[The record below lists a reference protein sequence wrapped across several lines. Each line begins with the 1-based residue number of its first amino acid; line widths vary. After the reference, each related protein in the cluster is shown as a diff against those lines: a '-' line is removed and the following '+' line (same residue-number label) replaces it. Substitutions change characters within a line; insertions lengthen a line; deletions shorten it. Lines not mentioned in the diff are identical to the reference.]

1 MKYSAVTI
9 DQNLVGK
16 SWSGEVDSVFNAVC
30 NVALHNNEVLVLAD
44 TNIPMMPNG
53 IAINSFRPIKNI
65 GLQKGQRL
73 ECNGDRISIGST
85 YSIQI
90 NKARSWSGKIA
101 FSKQNDTEEQLH
113 IRWKLLANQI
123 KKTLPLVIEQLTW
136 HPWFKSGPLCTEATA
151 KTIKLLGSH
160 HAPHS
165 DSENLLMH
173 MLGLGPGLTPSGDD
187 FIVGYLAA
195 SYAFSDSNG
204 QKKLHE
210 IDQRLRPH
218 LQMMTTNVSGHY
230 LSKALQGEF
239 VESLISLMTSFI
251 IYDHY
256 KTENYITDAISNHGH
271 SSGLDC
277 CFGVLV
283 GSAQHCKADFEYLN
297 EFLPFQK
304 KRLK

>member
-16 SWSGEVDSVFNAVC
+16 SWSGKVDSVFNTVC
-30 NVALHNNEVLVLAD
+30 NVALKNNEVLVLAD
-44 TNIPMMPNG
+44 TSIPMMPNG

-65 GLQKGQRL
+65 GLRTGQCL
-73 ECNGDRISIGST
+73 ECNGHRISIGST
-85 YSIQI
+85 YSIQL

-101 FSKQNDTEEQLH
+101 FSKRIDTEEQLR

-123 KKTLPLVIEQLTW
+123 KKSLPLVIGQLTW

-151 KTIKLLGSH
+151 KTIKLLASH
-160 HAPHS
+160 HAPHY

-195 SYAFSDSNG
+195 SYALSGSYG
-204 QKKLHE
+204 QKKLYE
-210 IDQRLRPH
+210 IDQHLRPQ

-239 VESLISLMTSFI
+239 VESLASLMTSFI
-251 IYDHY
+251 ISDRY
-256 KTENYITDAISNHGH
+256 KTKNNIPDAISNNGH

-283 GSAQHCKADFEYLN
+283 GSAQYCRIDLEDLN
-297 EFLPFQK
+297 EFMPFS
-304 KRLK
+304 